1 MHKLTRLTDDNEL
14 RRNYYPVKMFNINRA
29 EDRKEEKPPYSRIFV
44 VCGKQTREEDLQ
56 TAFERFGN
64 IEDLHIPRDRNTGEP
79 KGVAYIKYTKT
90 SSAAAAIQDLH
101 LKPLQANQ
109 KPIKVMIA
117 LNRNDTG
124 THNEERYK
132 RLFIK
137 VHKDASES
145 EIIDHFS
152 NFGRVS
158 SVHLQKDKATGGCR
172 GFAYVNYSNFYD
184 AAKAFEE
191 CDSKYKPV
199 FATPKDELKRTRPAL
214 DSPMHLNESSIG
226 SNFSMNDSFNDNHT
240 QKEPFSLTTKSMI
253 YNYDTIIVTCSPQV
267 SQKSIE
273 RLFNIVP
280 GMMQCQYT
288 TDTYNGFCK
297 AIITYDSEKAAAYAL
312 ERINNFEFPSG
323 EIVTIKPDDNPLN
336 KVANNLAN
344 IVNSF
349 KNSLDAGN
357 PNLLQLADAIA
368 QTSTLIKAATTSKI
382 DSKVHKTESDNYGNI
397 CLPPPQPM
405 ANSTS
410 RVAQRCFIVCKP
422 YPPHLSVLRDIF
434 CRFGDLIDVCTFPN
448 KTFGFVKYASIRA
461 AQDAMRTINGVVFHG
476 VHYKVLEADER
487 PSKDEDNSSKNE
499 DEEYLEHGKES
510 KRIKLHRS
518 D

>member
-1 MHKLTRLTDDNEL
+1 MYN
-14 RRNYYPVKMFNINRA
+14 NYSNRS

-56 TAFERFGN
+56 QSFEQFGT
-64 IEDLHIPRDRNTGEP
+64 IEDLHIPRDRNSGEP
-79 KGVAYIKYTKT
+79 KGVAYIKFTKT
-90 SSAAAAIQDLH
+90 SSAAAAIQELH
-101 LKPLQANQ
+101 LKPLRANQ
-109 KPIKVMIA
+109 KPVKVMIA
-117 LNRNDTG
+117 LNRSDPG
-124 THNEERYK
+124 TNNEERYK

-137 VHKDASES
+137 VHKDISES

-152 NFGRVS
+152 KFGRVN
-158 SVHLQKDKATGGCR
+158 SVHLQKDKATGVCK
-172 GFAYVNYSNFYD
+172 GFAYVHYSNFYD
-184 AAKAFEE
+184 AAKAYEE

-199 FATPKDELKRTRPAL
+199 FATPKDELKRMRPSL
-214 DSPMHLNESSIG
+214 DMSSMPHNESSLG
-226 SNFSMNDSFNDNHT
+226 SNYSMNDSFNDNLL
-240 QKEPFSLTTKSMI
+240 KDSLNLTTNSLLCN
-253 YNYDTIIVTCSPQV
+253 YNTIIATCSPQV

-280 GMMQCQYT
+280 GMQQCQYT
-288 TDTYNGFCK
+288 ADTYNGICK
-297 AIITYDSEKAAAYAL
+297 AVVTYDSEKAAAYAL
-312 ERINNFEFPSG
+312 ERINNYEFPSG

-336 KVANNLAN
+336 KVASNLAN

-368 QTSTLIKAATTSKI
+368 QTSSLIKAATTGKI
-382 DSKVHKTESDNYGNI
+382 DQKVHTSESETYGNV
-397 CLPPPQPM
+397 CLPPPQPTVGTM
-405 ANSTS
+405 H

-422 YPPHLSVLRDIF
+422 YPPSLSVLRDIF

-461 AQDAMRTINGVVFHG
+461 AQEAMRTLNGKVLHG

-487 PSKDEDNSSKNE
+487 PSKDEDAKL
-499 DEEYLEHGKES
+499 DDPEYLEPSQGS
-510 KRIKLHRS
+510 KRIKLHQS